1 MRKTRAI
8 VTVAAAAIAVIV
20 LVAVSVHNHNA
31 EGTANRSISGE
42 LVRYDVFDGDLT
54 LRSAEGARH
63 FAVQVGTPVHQGART
78 ISLADLRWASG
89 CRAKVWYRDGQ
100 SQLTATEI
108 RISCSPSASP
118 ETPGPDS
125 RRQ

>member
-1 MRKTRAI
+1 MRKTPAI
-8 VTVAAAAIAVIV
+8 VIAGVVAIGLIAI
-20 LVAVSVHNHNA
+20 VAVSVHNHNA

-42 LVRYDVFDGDLT
+42 LVRYDVLDGDLT

-89 CRAKVWYRDGQ
+89 CRAKVWYRDAQ

-108 RISCSPSASP
+108 RISCGPSASP
-118 ETPGPDS
+118 ATPGLHS
-125 RRQ
+125 RRP